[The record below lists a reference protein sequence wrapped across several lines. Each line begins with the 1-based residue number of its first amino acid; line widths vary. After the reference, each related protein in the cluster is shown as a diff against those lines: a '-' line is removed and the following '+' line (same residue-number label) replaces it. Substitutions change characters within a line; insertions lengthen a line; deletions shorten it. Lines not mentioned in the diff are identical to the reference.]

1 MTPTSPNTPILQL
14 VLRADRS
21 PQEKHPGERSGIAHA
36 GSNRQEHRT
45 QLPPA
50 QNQKQCCHH
59 PAAHHRRPR
68 GADGAECRHTQV
80 AVDQHPV
87 EPCVHQIGD
96 EHRDDDRAKPA
107 HRLKALAKH
116 DEGKEAEGTWNGHS
130 AVRPG
135 DRHNLGRLIGPGQ
148 HALGGQEHRGG
159 GETEQ
164 RRENHPALHS
174 TRRGLV
180 ITGADRLSHHGI
192 ERHEHAHAE
201 DGDAEEV
208 QVTQCHRRQGLSIEV
223 PDHDG
228 VDHSHRHHADL
239 YHDHRQAEPEQDSHV
254 GGARENAGR
263 EGQEMRGEKG
273 RAPRGEAE
281 E

>member
-1 MTPTSPNTPILQL
+1 M
-14 VLRADRS
+14 
-21 PQEKHPGERSGIAHA
+21 
-36 GSNRQEHRT
+36 
-45 QLPPA
+45 
-50 QNQKQCCHH
+50 
-59 PAAHHRRPR
+59 
-68 GADGAECRHTQV
+68 

-107 HRLKALAKH
+107 HRLKALPKY
-116 DEGKEAEGTWNGHS
+116 DEGEKAEGTWNGHS
-130 AVRPG
+130 TVCPG

-148 HALGGQEHRGG
+148 HALRGQQHGG
-159 GETEQ
+159 GRKTEQ
-164 RRENHPALHS
+164 RRENHPPLDAA
-174 TRRGLV
+174 RYGLV
-180 ITGADRLSHHGI
+180 VTGTDRLSHHGI

-239 YHDHRQAEPEQDSHV
+239 YHHHRQAESEQGSHV
-254 GGARENAGR
+254 GGARENAGG
-263 EGQEMRGEKG
+263 EGQGWSGE
-273 RAPRGEAE
+273 RTECAREDSNLRPSA
-281 E
+281 